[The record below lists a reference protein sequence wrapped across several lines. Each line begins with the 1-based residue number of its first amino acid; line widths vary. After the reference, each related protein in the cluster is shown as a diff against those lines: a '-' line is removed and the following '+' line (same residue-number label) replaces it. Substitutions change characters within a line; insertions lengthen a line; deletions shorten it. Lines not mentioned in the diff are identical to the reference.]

1 MFYEKDEDGNWHE
14 YLGYQDENG
23 DIIPGPPPGQT
34 NVYDK
39 RGEDYNKAIEEAKG
53 DPAKVQAARDALRQ
67 GRIDDYKAQVKAA
80 NDEYSRADAAAD
92 EEYNRAYSNLLALDQ
107 SQLPEGYI
115 DKQLKMADQKRQQA
129 KESARAKNKS
139 AVSALKPPAGYNPKD
154 DKEAV
159 RGIVEEEEE
168 KAKAEEDAKAKADDA
183 AKSKETTT
191 TTEKKVQPAGAALF
205 SGLSAAA
212 GKMIYGKSGDPMGR
226 DARLERQSEMHDR
239 EAAKHD
245 VAAQK
250 ENQIANRDERR
261 ETSKDAL
268 ADGATKSKDAVN
280 KLGNVGAGAAALARV
295 TGEGD
300 INANRNRKDQAR
312 QKGVENMEKA
322 EDERQLAE
330 QERSG
335 ADVYRY
341 QGRDMQISNQES
353 DELSEGKGD
362 TVQEDTTK
370 KEEDKK
376 VEDKTKVDPPDPE
389 KPEEEKAPVEG
400 NWQEAINLLSYGAD
414 ESSQHYNNGANEADG
429 QRLLDYYDAKPLTM
443 QQVQDYVNK
452 KRPKD
457 AALLWEG
464 GQWTNGQSKNE
475 FLTFGKNDP
484 RRAQQAGLLQEAIG
498 YYYPKLYKA
507 WQASGQ
513 SNGRFDKN
521 GNQINE
527 GQKLADGTIAT
538 GKGFRESGKM
548 TINPDTQKNIRSAIG
563 GTTEGL

>member
-1 MFYEKDEDGNWHE
+1 MSWI
-14 YLGYQDENG
+14 DENG
-23 DIIPGPPPGQT
+23 VQHKGDLQITSGSP
-34 NVYDK
+34 YDK

-67 GRIDDYKAQVKAA
+67 GRIDDYKAQIKAA
-80 NDEYSRADAAAD
+80 NDEYSKADAAAE

-107 SQLPEGYI
+107 SQLPAGYI
-115 DKQLKMADQKRQQA
+115 DNQLKMADQKRQQA
-129 KESARAKNKS
+129 KASARAKNKS

-191 TTEKKVQPAGAALF
+191 TTTEKKVQPAGAALF

-226 DARLERQSEMHDR
+226 NTHLNRQAEMHDR

-245 VAAQK
+245 VASQK

-261 ETSKDAL
+261 ETSKDAQ
-268 ADGATKSKDAVN
+268 ADGQTQSEDIVN
-280 KLGNVGAGAAALARV
+280 KLGNVGAGASALARV
-295 TGEGD
+295 TGKGD
-300 INANRNRKDQAR
+300 LNANRNRKDQAR

-335 ADVYRY
+335 ADVYDY
-341 QGRDMQISNQES
+341 QARDMQVSNQES

-362 TVQEDTTK
+362 VVEDTTK

-376 VEDKTKVDPPDPE
+376 VEDNTKVDPPDPE
-389 KPEEEKAPVEG
+389 KEKPEKAAEPVEG

-429 QRLLDYYDAKPLTM
+429 QRLLDSYDAKPLTM

-484 RRAQQAGLLQEAIG
+484 RRAQQAGLLQDAIG
-498 YYYPKLYKA
+498 YYYPKLYEDWK
-507 WQASGQ
+507 ASGQ
-513 SNGRFDKN
+513 TNGRFDAN
-521 GNQINE
+521 GKQINA
-527 GQKLADGTIAT
+527 GQKLADGTTAT
-538 GKGFRESGKM
+538 GAGFVNRGKM
-548 TINPDTQKNIRSAIG
+548 TITPDTQKNIRSAIG
-563 GTTEGL
+563 STAEGL

>member
-1 MFYEKDEDGNWHE
+1 MAGKRYYNPETGVWKTIADGDLDLYKNPITTGKIWLTEQEYNGGDYEGA
-14 YLGYQDENG
+14 YLNK
-23 DIIPGPPPGQT
+23 IR
-34 NVYDK
+34 NVNNSRYFA
-39 RGEDYNKAIEEAKG
+39 NK
-53 DPAKVQAARDALRQ
+53 QAANHAYKDAEAQATKDRNNKRSMAEYAASSQKDPQAYLQKQYAQIDAEYESAMNTAKANYKSARDKNPKPT
-67 GRIDDYKAQVKAA
+67 GYNNEDDK
-80 NDEYSRADAAAD
+80 
-92 EEYNRAYSNLLALDQ
+92 EEDNLLA
-107 SQLPEGYI
+107 
-115 DKQLKMADQKRQQA
+115 
-129 KESARAKNKS
+129 
-139 AVSALKPPAGYNPKD
+139 
-154 DKEAV
+154 
-159 RGIVEEEEE
+159 EEEKAEE
-168 KAKAEEDAKAKADDA
+168 KAKADEAAKAKGN
-183 AKSKETTT
+183 TTT
-191 TTEKKVQPAGAALF
+191 PEKKVQPAGASLF

-212 GKMIYGKSGDPMGR
+212 GKMIYGESGDPMGR
-226 DARLERQSEMHDR
+226 DAHLNRQSEIHDR

-280 KLGNVGAGAAALARV
+280 RLGNAGAGAAALARV

-300 INANRNRKDQAR
+300 LNANRNRKDQAR

-322 EDERQLAE
+322 EDERQVAE

-362 TVQEDTTK
+362 TVQED
-370 KEEDKK
+370 
-376 VEDKTKVDPPDPE
+376 KTKVDPPDPE
-389 KPEEEKAPVEG
+389 KDKPEKGKAPVEG

-414 ESSQHYNNGANEADG
+414 ESSKHFNNGANEADG

-464 GQWTNGQSKNE
+464 GQWTDGQSKNE
-475 FLTFGKNDP
+475 FLTFGNNDP
-484 RRAQQAGLLQEAIG
+484 RRAAQAGVLQGAIE
-498 YYYPKLYKA
+498 YYYPELYKD
-507 WQASGQ
+507 WKKSGT
-513 SNGRFDKN
+513 SNGRFDAN
-521 GNQINE
+521 GNQVNA
-527 GQKLADGTIAT
+527 GQKLADGTTAT
-538 GKGFRESGKM
+538 GAGFVNKGKM
-548 TINPDTQKNIRSAIG
+548 TINPGTQKNIRSAIG
-563 GTTEGL
+563 DTAEGL

>member
-1 MFYEKDEDGNWHE
+1 MAG
-14 YLGYQDENG
+14 
-23 DIIPGPPPGQT
+23 
-34 NVYDK
+34 K
-39 RGEDYNKAIEEAKG
+39 RYYNPETGVWKTVADG
-53 DPAKVQAARDALRQ
+53 DPDLYENPMTTSKVWLTEQEYNGGDYEGAYLNKIRNVNNSRYFANKQAANHAYKDAEAQATKDRNNKRSMAEYVASSQKDPQAYLQKQYAQIDAEYESAMNTAKANYKAARDKNPKPT
-67 GRIDDYKAQVKAA
+67 GYNNEDDKEED
-80 NDEYSRADAAAD
+80 NLLAD
-92 EEYNRAYSNLLALDQ
+92 EE
-107 SQLPEGYI
+107 
-115 DKQLKMADQKRQQA
+115 KA
-129 KESARAKNKS
+129 KE
-139 AVSALKPPAGYNPKD
+139 
-154 DKEAV
+154 
-159 RGIVEEEEE
+159 E
-168 KAKAEEDAKAKADDA
+168 KKKAEEDAKAKAGEA
-183 AKSKETTT
+183 AKKVQPAGEAA
-191 TTEKKVQPAGAALF
+191 KKVQPAGASLF

-212 GKMIYGKSGDPMGR
+212 GKMIYGESGDPMGR
-226 DARLERQSEMHDR
+226 DAHLNRQSEVHDR

-300 INANRNRKDQAR
+300 LNANRNRKDQAR

-335 ADVYRY
+335 ADVYSY

-362 TVQEDTTK
+362 TVQEDKTK
-370 KEEDKK
+370 KE
-376 VEDKTKVDPPDPE
+376 EDKTKVDPPDPE
-389 KPEEEKAPVEG
+389 KEKPENGNAPVEG

-429 QRLLDYYDAKPLTM
+429 QRLLDFYDAKPLTM

-484 RRAQQAGLLQEAIG
+484 RRAKQAGLLQEAIG
-498 YYYPKLYKA
+498 YYYPELYEDWK
-507 WQASGQ
+507 ASGQ
-513 SNGRFDKN
+513 TNGRFDAN
-521 GNQINE
+521 GNQINA
-527 GQKLADGTIAT
+527 GQKLADGTTAT
-538 GKGFRESGKM
+538 GAGFVNRGKM
-548 TINPDTQKNIRSAIG
+548 TITPDTQKNIRSAIG
-563 GTTEGL
+563 GMAEGL

>member
-1 MFYEKDEDGNWHE
+1 MAGKRYYNPETGVWKTVQDGEPDLYQHPMTTGNVWLTEQEYNDAGGDYENSPAYQQKIRTANNANYFWNKYEANHAYKNAEAQATKERNNKRSMAEYASRSQKDPQAYLQKQYAQIDAE
-14 YLGYQDENG
+14 YESAMN
-23 DIIPGPPPGQT
+23 T
-34 NVYDK
+34 A
-39 RGEDYNKAIEEAKG
+39 KANYK
-53 DPAKVQAARDALRQ
+53 AARDKNPKPT
-67 GRIDDYKAQVKAA
+67 GYSDE
-80 NDEYSRADAAAD
+80 NDKEEDNLLAD
-92 EEYNRAYSNLLALDQ
+92 EEKA
-107 SQLPEGYI
+107 
-115 DKQLKMADQKRQQA
+115 
-129 KESARAKNKS
+129 
-139 AVSALKPPAGYNPKD
+139 
-154 DKEAV
+154 
-159 RGIVEEEEE
+159 EEE

-191 TTEKKVQPAGAALF
+191 TTKKKVQPAGAALF

-226 DARLERQSEMHDR
+226 NTHLNRQAEMHDR

-245 VAAQK
+245 VASQK

-268 ADGATKSKDAVN
+268 ADGHTQSEDIVN
-280 KLGNVGAGAAALARV
+280 KLGNAGAGASALARV
-295 TGEGD
+295 TGKGD
-300 INANRNRKDQAR
+300 LNANRNRKDQAR

-335 ADVYRY
+335 ADVYDY
-341 QGRDMQISNQES
+341 QARDMQVSNQES

-362 TVQEDTTK
+362 VVQEDKTK
-370 KEEDKK
+370 KEEDK
-376 VEDKTKVDPPDPE
+376 TKIDPPPPTE
-389 KPEEEKAPVEG
+389 KPEEENAPVEG

-443 QQVQDYVNK
+443 QQVQAYVNK
-452 KRPKD
+452 ERPKD

-464 GQWTNGQSKNE
+464 GQWTDGQSKNE

-498 YYYPKLYKA
+498 YYYPELYTA
-507 WQASGQ
+507 WKASGQ

-527 GQKLADGTIAT
+527 GQKLADGTTAT

-548 TINPDTQKNIRSAIG
+548 TINPDTQKTIASTIADTRPY
-563 GTTEGL
+563 